1 MDLVVA
7 SRSLQLQYCK
17 RFESIEEDESLFYV
31 CCGTRSALLNLI
43 IKNNQKNVTP
53 FHNKDG
59 RKLSSL
65 IEHITK
71 PKKAEKMNLLVDK
84 YDGED
89 LDESEAKR
97 LNYIFNDLLKK
108 SFIVLIAQLI
118 KKERIINEV
127 AQKKKRITL
136 AN

>member
-1 MDLVVA
+1 MA

-31 CCGTRSALLNLI
+31 SYDTRSVLLNLI
-43 IKNNQKNVTP
+43 IKNNQNNVTP

-89 LDESEAKR
+89 LDESEAER

-108 SFIVLIAQLI
+108 SFIVLIALLI
-118 KKERIINEV
+118 KKEQIINEV
-127 AQKKKRITL
+127 AQKKKE
-136 AN
+136 

>member
-1 MDLVVA
+1 M
-7 SRSLQLQYCK
+7 
-17 RFESIEEDESLFYV
+17 
-31 CCGTRSALLNLI
+31 LLNLI
-43 IKNNQKNVTP
+43 IKNNQNNVTP

-89 LDESEAKR
+89 LDESEAER

-108 SFIVLIAQLI
+108 SFIVLIALLI
-118 KKERIINEV
+118 KKEQIINEV

>member
-1 MDLVVA
+1 M
-7 SRSLQLQYCK
+7 
-17 RFESIEEDESLFYV
+17 
-31 CCGTRSALLNLI
+31 LLNLI
-43 IKNNQKNVTP
+43 IKNNQSNVTP

-71 PKKAEKMNLLVDK
+71 RKKAEKINLLVDK

-89 LDESEAKR
+89 LDESEAER
-97 LNYIFNDLLKK
+97 LIISLMICLKK

-136 AN
+136 EN